1 MRKLQFKTPEDFQE
15 VFTSRKVMVTDAIV
29 DSIEQA
35 VMHNKKTANIF
46 EVTFEEAEQLFEIA
60 LPLIEWVNALE
71 AALDHYH
78 EIEEAD
84 KCIDTWKLLEAVKTL

>member
-1 MRKLQFKTPEDFQE
+1 MIKLQFKTPEDFHK
-15 VFTSRKVMVTDAIV
+15 VFTTRKEMVTDAIV
-29 DSIEQA
+29 NSIEDA
-35 VMHNKKTANIF
+35 VMKNRRTANIF

-60 LPLIEWVNALE
+60 LPKIEWVQALE

-78 EIEEAD
+78 ELEESD

>member
-35 VMHNKKTANIF
+35 VMHNKKTANNDF
-46 EVTFEEAEQLFEIA
+46 NKVTDL
-60 LPLIEWVNALE
+60 
-71 AALDHYH
+71 
-78 EIEEAD
+78 
-84 KCIDTWKLLEAVKTL
+84 

>member
-46 EVTFEEAEQLFEIA
+46 EVTFEEAEQLTSEYSIQSKSTSI
-60 LPLIEWVNALE
+60 PLTN
-71 AALDHYH
+71 
-78 EIEEAD
+78 
-84 KCIDTWKLLEAVKTL
+84 KLGSC